1 MIKVEINAIGSIKE
15 TYLKEGI
22 EEYKKRLQ
30 KFCDLT
36 IREYK
41 EIKIPDRA
49 TIAELEQI
57 KKQESSLLTPVFKKE
72 GYFLMTAI
80 QGKDMTSEQLAEL
93 LKKATYQGRNPI
105 CFFVGGS
112 LGLSDEIYTKA
123 DEKISFSKMTFPH
136 QLFRLIL
143 LEQIYRAFKIMNQE
157 AYHK

>member
-1 MIKVEINAIGSIKE
+1 MIKVEINAIGSIRE
-15 TYLKEGI
+15 SYLKDGI

-41 EIKIPDRA
+41 EIKIPDKA
-49 TIAELEQI
+49 SSAQMEQI
-57 KKQESSLLTPVFKKE
+57 KKQESSLLFPVLKKE

-80 QGKDMTSEQLAEL
+80 QGREQTSEQLAEL
-93 LKKATYQGRNPI
+93 LKNATHQGRNPI

-112 LGLSDEIYTKA
+112 LGLSEEIYTKA